1 MFPWEGRDSWSFF
14 PLYQFAVDGVF
25 TGQLPPRVASP
36 TSTTLSLW
44 MWEIG
49 RPASSRIVMCA
60 QEQHHDMM
68 YVPYWPI
75 SFKFGPE

>member
-1 MFPWEGRDSWSFF
+1 MFLMEGRDSWNFF
-14 PLYQFAVDGVF
+14 PLSRFAVGGVF

-49 RPASSRIVMCA
+49 S
-60 QEQHHDMM
+60 
-68 YVPYWPI
+68 
-75 SFKFGPE
+75 

>member
-1 MFPWEGRDSWSFF
+1 MFLLIYLYMQEGVRGMFPLEGRDSWSFF
-14 PLYQFAVDGVF
+14 PLSRFAVGGVF

-49 RPASSRIVMCA
+49 SLN
-60 QEQHHDMM
+60 
-68 YVPYWPI
+68 
-75 SFKFGPE
+75 